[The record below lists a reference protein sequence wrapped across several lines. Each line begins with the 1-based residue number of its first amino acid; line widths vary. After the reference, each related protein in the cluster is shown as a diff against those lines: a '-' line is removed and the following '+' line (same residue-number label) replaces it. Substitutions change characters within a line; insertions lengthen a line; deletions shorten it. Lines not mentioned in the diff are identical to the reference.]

1 MHVDQDWHNV
11 VKITCVGFLAVLGA
25 FLNIVVLVM
34 FYKKP
39 SLRSPSNRFV
49 GSLIASDLLSS
60 TVLGP
65 LLVSGIKTI
74 NKALTVFV
82 ATSTIF
88 SILVIAMDRY
98 TAVLSPLHYATNV
111 TRQKSVFVIGTVWS
125 ISAAFASP
133 MLFKDLLLHHKFPV
147 AMMEKTHG
155 VVLLLIAFIAPC
167 AALIL
172 VYFKM
177 YVAAHR
183 NSLRTRK
190 HSVCTEPDLSRRNS
204 NAIFSALLFREES
217 RAMKTSMM
225 VLSTFLFSWTPLF
238 LHVSIVQL
246 PDEVV
251 YTCALSAATLNPLV
265 YVFRND
271 AFRKEMLR
279 VVCSRKRL
287 RESAAAKA
295 ATGHQQHRLMTAH
308 QADSVSVHSF
318 RMSSVEC
325 QHSFDSVTP
334 PPADFVATYNPING
348 SERCTR
354 YESVTFRLA
363 QRRCQ
368 YCSRQSS
375 DSSLSSNYPLL
386 VNKNRSS
393 SEPNTPKHHNNN
405 ENRIVMFKV
414 SEVETKRNKLQRMMA
429 IDTDCPSTR
438 V

>member
-1 MHVDQDWHNV
+1 
-11 VKITCVGFLAVLGA
+11 
-25 FLNIVVLVM
+25 
-34 FYKKP
+34 
-39 SLRSPSNRFV
+39 
-49 GSLIASDLLSS
+49 
-60 TVLGP
+60 
-65 LLVSGIKTI
+65 
-74 NKALTVFV
+74 
-82 ATSTIF
+82 
-88 SILVIAMDRY
+88 MDRY

>member
-1 MHVDQDWHNV
+1 MHVDQDWQYA
-11 VKITCVGFLAVLGA
+11 VKITCIGFLAVIGA
-25 FLNIVVLVM
+25 FFNIVVLVM

-60 TVLGP
+60 IILGP
-65 LLVSGIKTI
+65 LLVSDVKNVNKTLI
-74 NKALTVFV
+74 VFV

-111 TRQKSVFVIGTVWS
+111 TRQKSAFVIGAVWS
-125 ISAAFASP
+125 ISAALASP
-133 MLFKDLLLHHKFPV
+133 ILFKEFLIHDKLSISV
-147 AMMEKTHG
+147 TEKTHG
-155 VVLLLIAFIAPC
+155 MVLLLTAFIAPC
-167 AALIL
+167 VMLIL

-190 HSVCTEPDLSRRNS
+190 HSVCNEPDLSRRNS

-225 VLSTFLFSWTPLF
+225 VLATYLFSWTPLF
-238 LHVSIVQL
+238 LSVSVVRV
-246 PDEVV
+246 PDELVQ
-251 YTCALSAATLNPLV
+251 TCALSAATLNPLV

-271 AFRKEMLR
+271 VFRKEILR
-279 VVCSRKRL
+279 MICSRKKL
-287 RESAAAKA
+287 RASAAAKM
-295 ATGHQQHRLMTAH
+295 GKYHQQTRLVANQT
-308 QADSVSVHSF
+308 DSVSVHSF
-318 RMSSVEC
+318 HMTSIDC

-334 PPADFVATYNPING
+334 PAAADFIATYNPMNG
-348 SERCTR
+348 SERCNR

-386 VNKNRSS
+386 MGKNKPS
-393 SEPNTPKHHNNN
+393 SEPNTPKHNNN
-405 ENRIVMFKV
+405 DNRIVMFKMKQ
-414 SEVETKRNKLQRMMA
+414 SS
-429 IDTDCPSTR
+429 IY
-438 V
+438 

>member
-1 MHVDQDWHNV
+1 MHVDQDWQNV
-11 VKITCVGFLAVLGA
+11 VKVTCIGFLAVIGA
-25 FLNIVVLVM
+25 FFNIVVLVM

-65 LLVSGIKTI
+65 LLVTDVKTA
-74 NKALTVFV
+74 NRALLVFV

-111 TRQKSVFVIGTVWS
+111 TRQKSAFVIGTVWS
-125 ISAAFASP
+125 VSAVLASP
-133 MLFKDLLLHHKFPV
+133 VLFKELLVHDKLSMV
-147 AMMEKTHG
+147 VMEKTHG
-155 VVLLLIAFIAPC
+155 LVLLLTVFVAPC
-167 AALIL
+167 ATLIL

-225 VLSTFLFSWTPLF
+225 VLVTYLFSWTPLF
-238 LHVSIVQL
+238 LSVSIVRL
-246 PDEVV
+246 PDELVDA
-251 YTCALSAATLNPLV
+251 CALSAATLNPLV

-271 AFRKEMLR
+271 VFRKEILR
-279 VVCSRKRL
+279 VVCGRKRF
-287 RESAAAKA
+287 RASAVAKA
-295 ATGHQQHRLMTAH
+295 GGYQQHGRLVAH
-308 QADSVSVHSF
+308 QMDSVSVHSF
-318 RMSSVEC
+318 HMSSVDC
-325 QHSFDSVTP
+325 QHSFDSITP

-348 SERCTR
+348 TERCTR

-386 VNKNRSS
+386 ANKNKPS
-393 SEPNTPKHHNNN
+393 SEPNTPKHYNNN
-405 ENRIVMFKV
+405 DNRIVLFKV
-414 SEVETKRNKLQRMMA
+414 SGVETKRHKLQRMLA
-429 IDTDCPSTR
+429 IDNETPSTR